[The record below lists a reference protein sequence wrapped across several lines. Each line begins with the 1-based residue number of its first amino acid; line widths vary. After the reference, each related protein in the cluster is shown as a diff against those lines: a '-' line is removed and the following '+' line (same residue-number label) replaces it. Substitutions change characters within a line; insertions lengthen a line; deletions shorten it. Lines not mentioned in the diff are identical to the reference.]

1 MTTLKEYNAMMKGA
15 TDAPLPCL
23 CGNKPFWGLT
33 QLTGCQLHGEPI
45 QHLKL
50 MCKNKD
56 CPAKPE
62 IIGGDKFR
70 YGDSGEWLK
79 KGNDEARALTIKIWN
94 DWITKNDK
102 LTPELIRVIE
112 LAEESLKH
120 YTKVVEADND
130 PNSFAPKVM
139 DAGFY
144 AREALSEIRKLKGE

>member
-1 MTTLKEYNAMMKGA
+1 MDMRKRGGIFKMTTLKEYKEMMEGA

-102 LTPELIRVIE
+102 LTPELIRAIE
-112 LAEESLKH
+112 LAEEALLEIEHSDECAQIVA
-120 YTKVVEADND
+120 T
-130 PNSFAPKVM
+130 
-139 DAGFY
+139 
-144 AREALSEIRKLKGE
+144 RALSEIRKLKGE